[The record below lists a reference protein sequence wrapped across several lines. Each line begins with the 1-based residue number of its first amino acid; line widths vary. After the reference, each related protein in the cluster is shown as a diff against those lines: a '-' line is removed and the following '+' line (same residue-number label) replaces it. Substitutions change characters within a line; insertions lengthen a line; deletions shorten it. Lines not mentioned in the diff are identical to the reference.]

1 MYLVSLQGH
10 FDVGLA
16 VGQREPDRVQALDE
30 AGALL
35 LDGAQHGGADAGHD
49 LHRHHDVG
57 GVGDLDAVHRH
68 VGLDVAHDE
77 RDDVHRATGHAPPV
91 EVGHQGLHLGRRL
104 PVVREAGVLLVLGAD
119 EGTVLDAGD
128 VARVGDRVEA
138 VRLLVRV
145 QPGEGAAVDQPR
157 RQKVPLLVGTVDP
170 VDRVRGGESRDFVDP
185 GRQACVTRAGCVLR
199 LRGHGGP
206 SAGLAQLVGHP
217 SRVPLES
224 ARDGGSAPARGSL
237 VSTVGLSTEG

>member
-1 MYLVSLQGH
+1 MYLVSRARPR
-10 FDVGLA
+10 DVGRA
-16 VGQREPDRVQALDE
+16 VGEREADRVQALDE
-30 AGALL
+30 AGVLL
-35 LDGAQHGGADAGHD
+35 LDGVQHRGADAGHD
-49 LHRHHDVG
+49 LHRDHDVG

-77 RDDVHRATGHAPPV
+77 RDDVHRATRHAPLV

-119 EGTVLDAGD
+119 EGAVLDPGD
-128 VARVGDRVEA
+128 VAGVGGRVEA

-145 QPGEGAAVDQPR
+145 EPGEGAAVDEPG
-157 RQKVPLLVGTVDP
+157 RQQVPLLVGPVDP
-170 VDRVRGGESRDFVDP
+170 VDRVRGGERGDFVDP
-185 GRQACVTRAGCVLR
+185 GRQACVTRAGRVLR

-217 SRVPLES
+217 SRGPCRDRFVAVARHPPLGAS
-224 ARDGGSAPARGSL
+224 SPR
-237 VSTVGLSTEG
+237 